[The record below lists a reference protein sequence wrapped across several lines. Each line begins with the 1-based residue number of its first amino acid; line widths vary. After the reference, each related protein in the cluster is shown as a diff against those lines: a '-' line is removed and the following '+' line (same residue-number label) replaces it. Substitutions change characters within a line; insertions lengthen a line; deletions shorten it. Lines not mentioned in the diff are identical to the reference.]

1 MSNYGR
7 RIGTTQPPSTGTI
20 RPALLQHEAQPD
32 AKRHWPIRHPAVC
45 RNYLRPL
52 HASRLLF
59 FLFFFTLFFFFL
71 TLHLCLSIYL
81 SLLRNYYLS
90 IGRNQPLKPEKPKWK
105 SDVPLTEGQLR
116 SKRDEFWDTAPAFEG
131 RKEIWD
137 ALKAAAYALETGDH
151 SLAQAI
157 VDGANIS
164 LPNGTLMDCYD
175 ELGNRYQLPVYV
187 LSAPTNLIEEASDSD
202 TIQDPESASPGLEL
216 PIKFRLSHSNKDL
229 KLYVRTTDTVWKVKK
244 RIFEEEGIDPSRQRW
259 FFSGRLL
266 IFCFSSYLLVFSF
279 HSLLLLS
286 LFFTFF
292 YQTILLIIFSS
303 FLDSSTFLSYLP
315 SFLFSFNI
323 FPPFSSFFRLFLQ

>member
-1 MSNYGR
+1 MGGC
-7 RIGTTQPPSTGTI
+7 IGAHRDNGPPSGESSDVT
-20 RPALLQHEAQPD
+20 
-32 AKRHWPIRHPAVC
+32 V
-45 RNYLRPL
+45 
-52 HASRLLF
+52 
-59 FLFFFTLFFFFL
+59 
-71 TLHLCLSIYL
+71 
-81 SLLRNYYLS
+81 S

-244 RIFEEEGIDPSRQRW
+244 RVFEEEGIDPSRQRW

-266 IFCFSSYLLVFSF
+266 SDKMKIEDTKISKGFVVQVIVSPIMCN
-279 HSLLLLS
+279 
-286 LFFTFF
+286 
-292 YQTILLIIFSS
+292 
-303 FLDSSTFLSYLP
+303 STGDHA
-315 SFLFSFNI
+315 
-323 FPPFSSFFRLFLQ
+323 